1 MSRLPSCSQQFQL
14 DWIALSGRIL
24 SISGISD
31 SDISVLQEPNLKRS
45 LPQAI
50 CINFST
56 ALGAFLAS
64 PSSDLSESGAQL
76 RAGNG
81 RNKTLFKSL
90 L

>member
-1 MSRLPSCSQQFQL
+1 MSE
-14 DWIALSGRIL
+14 
-24 SISGISD
+24 
-31 SDISVLQEPNLKRS
+31 EPNLKRS

-50 CINFST
+50 YINFST

-76 RAGNG
+76 KAGNG